1 MRSKD
6 ITNLVYTT
14 LHHDILN
21 LNILPGESLREGD
34 LCTRFQASR
43 TPVRAALERLSDE
56 NLVQFVPYKGA
67 QATLLS
73 FSDIYQLIL
82 MRIVLESKVVVDFSH
97 QADLFALEK
106 CRHTLRNQQIL
117 LQSPRFEASHFYSL
131 DSQLHQIWFNQ
142 TKVPLFWQV
151 IQDAEVHYTRFR
163 MLDIVRIQN
172 FQQIV
177 DEHLCLLQAI
187 EEKREQQIQD
197 ILQYHLLGGIRRMAK
212 VLQTDA
218 APYFNDREDIGSYI
232 EKIEA
237 IAKPTGLAQQPTP

>member
-1 MRSKD
+1 M
-6 ITNLVYTT
+6 
-14 LHHDILN
+14 
-21 LNILPGESLREGD
+21 
-34 LCTRFQASR
+34 
-43 TPVRAALERLSDE
+43 
-56 NLVQFVPYKGA
+56 
-67 QATLLS
+67 
-73 FSDIYQLIL
+73 
-82 MRIVLESKVVVDFSH
+82 
-97 QADLFALEK
+97 
-106 CRHTLRNQQIL
+106 
-117 LQSPRFEASHFYSL
+117 
-131 DSQLHQIWFNQ
+131 HQIWFNQ